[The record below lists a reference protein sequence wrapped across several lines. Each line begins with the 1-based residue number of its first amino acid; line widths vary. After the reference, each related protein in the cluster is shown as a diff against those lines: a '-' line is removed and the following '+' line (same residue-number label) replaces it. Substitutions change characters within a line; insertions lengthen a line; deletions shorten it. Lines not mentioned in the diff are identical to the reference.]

1 MDVAEY
7 TVKYTD
13 ACVKRGAHTILS
25 NVNLA
30 VGKGQMVYLTGAVGT
45 GKTSLLKTI
54 YGELPCTGREVEVLG
69 QDMRHMGTRKL
80 PALRRKMG
88 IVFQDFQ
95 LLHDRD
101 VQANLDFVLRAT
113 GWNKRKEREERVSE
127 VLELVGL
134 RQHARKR
141 TYELS
146 GGEQQRV
153 CIARA
158 LLNKPSI
165 ILADEPT
172 GNLDSENGELT
183 MALLDEAH
191 RQYHATVIVS
201 THNTL
206 WPDYFPG
213 DVYCC
218 EGGHLTLQPAP
229 ENN

>member
-1 MDVAEY
+1 METAEH
-7 TVKYTD
+7 TVKYADVSIT
-13 ACVKRGAHTILS
+13 RGTHTVLS
-25 NVNLA
+25 GVNLVVNRGEMA
-30 VGKGQMVYLTGAVGT
+30 YLTGAVGS

-54 YGELPCTGREVEVLG
+54 YGELACTGQQALVLG
-69 QDMRHMGTRKL
+69 RDMLHLRTRQL
-80 PALRRKMG
+80 PALRRQMG

-95 LLHDRD
+95 LLHDRN

-113 GWNKRKEREERVSE
+113 GWSKKKERAERIDE
-127 VLELVGL
+127 VLQLVGL
-134 RQHARKR
+134 QAQAGKR

-183 MALLDEAH
+183 MALLDEVR
-191 RQYHATVIVS
+191 RQYQATVIVS
-201 THNTL
+201 THNLL
-206 WPDYFPG
+206 WPTYFPG
-213 DVYCC
+213 SVYCC
-218 EGGHLTLQPAP
+218 DGGHLTLQPTS
-229 ENN
+229 ENK